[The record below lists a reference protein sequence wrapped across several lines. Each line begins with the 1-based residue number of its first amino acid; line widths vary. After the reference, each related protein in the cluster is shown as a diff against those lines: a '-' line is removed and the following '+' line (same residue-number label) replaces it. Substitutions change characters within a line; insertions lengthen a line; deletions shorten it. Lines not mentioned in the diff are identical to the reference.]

1 MQYKMIV
8 TIIVNIVLLAL
19 EAVRTQIPKN
29 SRRTQISWNSQ
40 ILTNFQ
46 SARTVAAAPAVG
58 LECQNK
64 YVSLWLAF
72 LNNARIVKGDYFIPT

>member
-1 MQYKMIV
+1 MQYKIIA

-19 EAVRTQIPKN
+19 EAVRTQIPK
-29 SRRTQISWNSQ
+29 ISWNSQ

-46 SARTVAAAPAVG
+46 SSRTVAAALAVG

-64 YVSLWLAF
+64 YASLWLAF